1 MLPSTF
7 VLHAGIRPIRSR
19 AIGTLLDSSRGA
31 GHQDSGASTIR
42 KLAPAG
48 GCRLSCSPR
57 SGSSPLRSR
66 GSWPEMLG
74 DAGKINVFFYGTTS
88 KNFMDNKA
96 NWIVYM
102 SQSQNALAMTPTF
115 SIAPAT
121 PYVIHTG
128 GHKYRGTR
136 TRLFPQGCPVPHS
149 RPRDESGALTT
160 PSPRYV
166 VTLIFMLTIPE
177 WSDVAPT
184 PSLCCAKACYLQEAR
199 AESAWQLRPHP
210 LRFHHNIG
218 C

>member
-1 MLPSTF
+1 LILPGGPGTRIRAHRLYESWRQLA
-7 VLHAGIRPIRSR
+7 VADYRAVRARDQVHCGAVGRGRRCWEDQCLLLRYDVQELHGQQSKLDRVYVAIAECPGDDTNLFNR
-19 AIGTLLDSSRGA
+19 A
-31 GHQDSGASTIR
+31 
-42 KLAPAG
+42 
-48 GCRLSCSPR
+48 
-57 SGSSPLRSR
+57 
-66 GSWPEMLG
+66 G
-74 DAGKINVFFYGTTS
+74 DAVRDPHGGTQISRNENTS
-88 KNFMDNKA
+88 
-96 NWIVYM
+96 
-102 SQSQNALAMTPTF
+102 
-115 SIAPAT
+115 
-121 PYVIHTG
+121 
-128 GHKYRGTR
+128 
-136 TRLFPQGCPVPHS
+136 FPPGCPVPHS